1 MKRAML
7 VLVSMVF
14 LGVGSGP
21 TPGLAAP
28 AGPAA
33 DETSK
38 KSAAD
43 ATLRVNLNTATSEEL
58 IALPRIGDKVAARI
72 VTYRKKNGGFT
83 KVEELM
89 NVKGI
94 GEKTFL
100 RLRPYLFVEPSSK
113 QTK

>member
-28 AGPAA
+28 AAE
-33 DETSK
+33 ETSK
-38 KSAAD
+38 KSAA
-43 ATLRVNLNTATSEEL
+43 AAELRVNLNTATSEEL
-58 IALPRIGDKVAARI
+58 TALPGIGDTIAARI
-72 VTYRKKNGGFT
+72 VTYRKKNGSFT

-100 RLRPYLFVEPSSK
+100 RLRPHLFVEPSSK

>member
-21 TPGLAAP
+21 TPGLAAE
-28 AGPAA
+28 
-33 DETSK
+33 ETSK
-38 KSAAD
+38 KSAA
-43 ATLRVNLNTATSEEL
+43 AAELRVNLNTATSEEL
-58 IALPRIGDKVAARI
+58 TALPGIGDTIAARI
-72 VTYRKKNGGFT
+72 VTYRKKNGSFT

-89 NVKGI
+89 NVKGV

-100 RLRPYLFVEPSSK
+100 RLRPHLFVEPSSK